1 MNIEVNKT
9 NVKVEGN
16 NLVIELTE
24 ELRKSLGMRQSKPL
38 YECKVGN
45 IFIDNIG
52 NEWYVV
58 EQDNDNNRTKVWR
71 KELLDGT
78 YKFDSKSNDFSN
90 SEIKNFLNDENGNIL
105 NDIYKG
111 FGKENVLVDTVD
123 LLSMDGLDTY
133 GTCNCKVHLGTFDD
147 YRKARK
153 NGMFRE
159 ENEKSFL
166 LDTPDSTKE
175 GYSSSYVQIVRS
187 LGRVCYGDCGWYG
200 CGVRPFCFL
209 DSSICVSVKQRI
221 YGNK

>member
-24 ELRKSLGMRQSKPL
+24 ELRKSLGIRQSKPL

-45 IFIDNIG
+45 VIVDDIG

-58 EQDNDNNRTKVWR
+58 EQDIENNRTKVWK
-71 KELLDGT
+71 KELIDGT
-78 YKFDSKSNDFSN
+78 YKFDNGSNDFRT
-90 SEIKNFLNDENGNIL
+90 SEIKNVLNDENGKIL
-105 NDIYKG
+105 SDIYKG
-111 FGKENVLVDTVD
+111 FGKENVLLDTVD

-153 NGMFRE
+153 NGMFRT
-159 ENEKSFL
+159 ENEKPFW
-166 LDTPDSTKE
+166 LDTPDSTNE
-175 GYSSSYVQIVRS
+175 GCSASCVQFVSS
-187 LGRVCYGDCGWYG
+187 LGRVGCGVCNWG
-200 CGVRPFCFL
+200 VCGVRPFCSL
-209 DSSICVSVKQRI
+209 DSSICVSVE
-221 YGNK
+221 

>member
-24 ELRKSLGMRQSKPL
+24 ELRKSLGMRHSKSL

-45 IFIDNIG
+45 VIVDNIG

-58 EQDNDNNRTKVWR
+58 EHDNKNNRTKVWR

-78 YKFDSKSNDFSN
+78 YRFDIGSNDFRT
-90 SEIKNFLNDENGNIL
+90 SEIKNVLNYENGKIL
-105 NDIYKG
+105 SDIYKG
-111 FGKENVLVDTVD
+111 FGKENVLIDTVD

-133 GTCNCKVHLGTFDD
+133 ETCDCKVHLGTFDD

-153 NGMFRE
+153 NGMFRT
-159 ENEKSFL
+159 ENEKPFW
-166 LDTPDSTKE
+166 LDTPNSTNE
-175 GYSSSYVQIVRS
+175 GGSSSHVRVVRGS
-187 LGRVCYGDCGWYG
+187 GDVGYFGCFWDD
-200 CGVRPFCFL
+200 CGVRPFCSL
-209 DSSICVSVKQRI
+209 ESSICVSVE
-221 YGNK
+221 

>member
-24 ELRKSLGMRQSKPL
+24 ELRKSLGMRQEKQL

-45 IFIDNIG
+45 VIVDDIG

-58 EQDNDNNRTKVWR
+58 EQDIENNRTKVWK
-71 KELLDGT
+71 KELIDGT
-78 YKFDSKSNDFSN
+78 YKFDNGSNDFRT
-90 SEIKNFLNDENGNIL
+90 SEIKNVLNDENGKIL
-105 NDIYKG
+105 FDIYKG
-111 FGKENVLVDTVD
+111 FGKENVLLDTVD

-153 NGMFRE
+153 NGMFRT
-159 ENEKSFL
+159 ENEKPFW
-166 LDTPDSTKE
+166 LDTPDSTNE
-175 GYSSSYVQIVRS
+175 GCSASCVRVVDCD
-187 LGRVCYGDCGWYG
+187 GRVYFNVCGWYD
-200 CGVRPFCFL
+200 CGVRPFCSL
-209 DSSICVSVKQRI
+209 DSSICVSVE
-221 YGNK
+221 

>member
-24 ELRKSLGMRQSKPL
+24 ELRKSLGMRQEKQL

-45 IFIDNIG
+45 VIVDDIG

-58 EQDNDNNRTKVWR
+58 EQDIENNRTKVWK
-71 KELLDGT
+71 KELIDGT
-78 YKFDSKSNDFSN
+78 YKFDNGSNDFRT
-90 SEIKNFLNDENGNIL
+90 SEIKNVLNDENGKIL
-105 NDIYKG
+105 SDIYKG
-111 FGKENVLVDTVD
+111 FGKENVLLDTVD

-153 NGMFRE
+153 NGMFRT
-159 ENEKSFL
+159 ENEKPFW
-166 LDTPDSTKE
+166 LDTPDSTNE
-175 GYSSSYVQIVRS
+175 GCSASCVRIV
-187 LGRVCYGDCGWYG
+187 YG
-200 CGVRPFCFL
+200 CGDVGCNDCNWGGFGVRPFCSL
-209 DSSICVSVKQRI
+209 DSSICVSVE
-221 YGNK
+221 

>member
-45 IFIDNIG
+45 IIIDNIG

-58 EQDNDNNRTKVWR
+58 EQDIENNRTKVWR

-78 YKFDSKSNDFSN
+78 YRFDIGSNDFRT
-90 SEIKNFLNDENGNIL
+90 SEIKNVLNYENGKIL
-105 NDIYKG
+105 SDIYKG
-111 FGKENVLVDTVD
+111 FGKENVLIDTVD

-133 GTCNCKVHLGTFDD
+133 ETCDCKVHLGTFDD

-159 ENEKSFL
+159 ENKKLFW
-166 LDTPDSTKE
+166 LDTPSSTNE
-175 GYSSSYVQIVRS
+175 GTSSSCVQV
-187 LGRVCYGDCGWYG
+187 VDGDGGMGYDDCFWYDR
-200 CGVRPFCFL
+200 GVRPFCSL
-209 DSSICVSVKQRI
+209 DSSICVSVE
-221 YGNK
+221 

>member
-24 ELRKSLGMRQSKPL
+24 ELRKSLGMSHSKSL

-45 IFIDNIG
+45 VIVDNIG

-58 EQDNDNNRTKVWR
+58 EHDNKNNRTKVWR

-78 YKFDSKSNDFSN
+78 YKFDSESNDFRT
-90 SEIKNFLNDENGNIL
+90 SEIKNMLNDESEKIL
-105 NDIYKG
+105 TDIYKG

-123 LLSMDGLDTY
+123 LLSMDGLGTY
-133 GTCNCKVHLGTFDD
+133 ETCDCKVHLGTFDD

-159 ENEKSFL
+159 ENEKPFW
-166 LDTPDSTKE
+166 LDTPNSTNE
-175 GYSSSYVQIVRS
+175 GGSSSCVQVVDS
-187 LGRVCYGDCGWYG
+187 LGDVGYCGCYWGGY
-200 CGVRPFCFL
+200 GVRPFCSL
-209 DSSICVSVKQRI
+209 ESSICVSVE
-221 YGNK
+221 

>member
-24 ELRKSLGMRQSKPL
+24 ELRKSLGMRQEKQL

-45 IFIDNIG
+45 VIVDDIG

-58 EQDNDNNRTKVWR
+58 EQDIENNRTKVWK
-71 KELLDGT
+71 KELIDGT
-78 YKFDSKSNDFSN
+78 YKFDNGSNDFRT
-90 SEIKNFLNDENGNIL
+90 SEIKNVLNDENGKIL
-105 NDIYKG
+105 SDIYKG
-111 FGKENVLVDTVD
+111 FGKENVLLDTVD

-153 NGMFRE
+153 NGMFRT
-159 ENEKSFL
+159 ENEKPFW
-166 LDTPDSTKE
+166 LDTPDSTNE
-175 GYSSSYVQIVRS
+175 GCSASCVQVVGSNGYVCC
-187 LGRVCYGDCGWYG
+187 GGCGWFDY
-200 CGVRPFCFL
+200 GVRPFCSL
-209 DSSICVSVKQRI
+209 DSSICVSVE
-221 YGNK
+221 

>member
-24 ELRKSLGMRQSKPL
+24 ELRKSLGMSQSKPL

-45 IFIDNIG
+45 IIIDNIG

-78 YKFDSKSNDFSN
+78 YKFDSKSNDFSK
-90 SEIKNFLNDENGNIL
+90 SEIKNVLNDENGKIL
-105 NDIYKG
+105 TDIYKG
-111 FGKENVLVDTVD
+111 FGKENILVDTVD

-133 GTCNCKVHLGTFDD
+133 GTYNCKVHLGTFDD

-153 NGMFRE
+153 NGMFMT
-159 ENEKSFL
+159 ENEKPFW
-166 LDTPDSTKE
+166 LDTPGSTNE
-175 GYSSSYVQIVRS
+175 GYSASCVLVVYGS
-187 LGRVCYGDCGWYG
+187 GFVCYFDCVWNDR
-200 CGVRPFCFL
+200 GVRPFCSL
-209 DSSICVSVKQRI
+209 ESSICVSVE
-221 YGNK
+221 

>member
-24 ELRKSLGMRQSKPL
+24 ELRKSLGMRQEKQL

-45 IFIDNIG
+45 VIVDDIG

-58 EQDNDNNRTKVWR
+58 EQDIENNRTKVWK
-71 KELLDGT
+71 KELIDGT
-78 YKFDSKSNDFSN
+78 YKFDNGSNDFRT
-90 SEIKNFLNDENGNIL
+90 SEIKNVLNDENGKIL
-105 NDIYKG
+105 SDIYKG
-111 FGKENVLVDTVD
+111 FGKENVLLDTVD

-153 NGMFRE
+153 NGMFRT
-159 ENEKSFL
+159 ENEKPFW
-166 LDTPDSTKE
+166 LDTPDSTNE
-175 GYSSSYVQIVRS
+175 GCSASCVQIVGS
-187 LGRVCYGDCGWYG
+187 DGGVSCGGCGWG
-200 CGVRPFCFL
+200 VCGVRPFCSL
-209 DSSICVSVKQRI
+209 DSSICVSVE
-221 YGNK
+221 

>member
-24 ELRKSLGMRQSKPL
+24 ELRKSLGIRQSKPL

-45 IFIDNIG
+45 VIVDDIG

-58 EQDNDNNRTKVWR
+58 EQDIENNRTKVWK
-71 KELLDGT
+71 KELIDGT
-78 YKFDSKSNDFSN
+78 YKFDNGSNDFRT
-90 SEIKNFLNDENGNIL
+90 SEIKNVLNDENGKIL
-105 NDIYKG
+105 SDIYKG
-111 FGKENVLVDTVD
+111 FGKENVLLDTVD

-153 NGMFRE
+153 NGMFRT
-159 ENEKSFL
+159 ENEKPFW
-166 LDTPDSTKE
+166 LDTPD
-175 GYSSSYVQIVRS
+175 GCSSSYVQVV
-187 LGRVCYGDCGWYG
+187 GCDGDVGYGGCIWSG
-200 CGVRPFCFL
+200 CGVRPFCSL
-209 DSSICVSVKQRI
+209 DSSICVSVE
-221 YGNK
+221 

>member
-45 IFIDNIG
+45 VIVDNIG

-58 EQDNDNNRTKVWR
+58 EQDIENNRTKVWR

-78 YKFDSKSNDFSN
+78 YKFDGKSNDFSK
-90 SEIKNFLNDENGNIL
+90 SEIKNVLNDENGKIL
-105 NDIYKG
+105 SDIYKG

-175 GYSSSYVQIVRS
+175 GCSSSCVQVVSSRGS
-187 LGRVCYGDCGWYG
+187 VGYCGCDWYDY
-200 CGVRPFCFL
+200 GVRPFCSL
-209 DSSICVSVKQRI
+209 DSSICVSVE
-221 YGNK
+221 

>member
-24 ELRKSLGMRQSKPL
+24 ELRKSLGMRQEKQL

-45 IFIDNIG
+45 VIVDDIG

-58 EQDNDNNRTKVWR
+58 EQDIENNRTKVWK
-71 KELLDGT
+71 KELIDGT
-78 YKFDSKSNDFSN
+78 YKFDNGSNDFRT
-90 SEIKNFLNDENGNIL
+90 SEIKNVLNDENGKIL
-105 NDIYKG
+105 SDIYKG
-111 FGKENVLVDTVD
+111 FGKENVLLDTVD

-153 NGMFRE
+153 NGMFRT
-159 ENEKSFL
+159 ENEKPFW
-166 LDTPDSTKE
+166 LDTPDSTNE
-175 GYSSSYVQIVRS
+175 GCSTSCVRIV
-187 LGRVCYGDCGWYG
+187 YGNGFVDYRG
-200 CGVRPFCFL
+200 CIWNGYGVRPFCSL
-209 DSSICVSVKQRI
+209 DSSICVSVE
-221 YGNK
+221 

>member
-24 ELRKSLGMRQSKPL
+24 ELRKSLGMRQEKQL

-45 IFIDNIG
+45 VIVDDIG

-58 EQDNDNNRTKVWR
+58 EYDVENWKTKVWR
-71 KELLDGT
+71 KGLLKDT
-78 YKFDSKSNDFSN
+78 YRFDAEKNDFRS
-90 SEIKNFLNDENGNIL
+90 SEIKDVLNDESGDIL
-105 NDIYKG
+105 SDIYKG
-111 FGKENVLVDTVD
+111 FGKENVLLDTVD

-153 NGMFRE
+153 NGMFRT
-159 ENEKSFL
+159 ENEKPFW
-166 LDTPDSTKE
+166 LDTPDSTNE
-175 GYSSSYVQIVRS
+175 GCSASCVRVVGS
-187 LGRVCYGDCGWYG
+187 DGDVGYGGCNWRV
-200 CGVRPFCFL
+200 CGVRPFCSL
-209 DSSICVSVKQRI
+209 DSSICVSVE
-221 YGNK
+221 

>member
-24 ELRKSLGMRQSKPL
+24 ELRKSLGMRQEKQL

-45 IFIDNIG
+45 VIVDDIG

-58 EQDNDNNRTKVWR
+58 EQDIENNRTKVWK
-71 KELLDGT
+71 KELIDGT
-78 YKFDSKSNDFSN
+78 YKFDNGSNDFRT
-90 SEIKNFLNDENGNIL
+90 SEIKNVLNDENGKIL
-105 NDIYKG
+105 SDIYKG
-111 FGKENVLVDTVD
+111 FGKENVLLDTVD

-153 NGMFRE
+153 NGMFRT
-159 ENEKSFL
+159 ENEKPFW
-166 LDTPDSTKE
+166 LDTPDSTNE
-175 GYSSSYVQIVRS
+175 GCSASCVRIVDGDGS
-187 LGRVCYGDCGWYG
+187 VVCGGCGWGG
-200 CGVRPFCFL
+200 CGVRPFCSL
-209 DSSICVSVKQRI
+209 DSSICVSVE
-221 YGNK
+221 

>member
-24 ELRKSLGMRQSKPL
+24 ELRKSLGIRQSKPL

-45 IFIDNIG
+45 VIVDDIG

-58 EQDNDNNRTKVWR
+58 EQDIENNRTKVWK
-71 KELLDGT
+71 KELIDGT
-78 YKFDSKSNDFSN
+78 YKFDNGSNDFRT
-90 SEIKNFLNDENGNIL
+90 SEIKNVLNDENGKIL
-105 NDIYKG
+105 SDIYKG
-111 FGKENVLVDTVD
+111 FGKENVLLDTVD

-153 NGMFRE
+153 NGMFRT
-159 ENEKSFL
+159 ENEKPFW
-166 LDTPDSTKE
+166 LDTPDSTNE
-175 GYSSSYVQIVRS
+175 GCSASYVRFVS
-187 LGRVCYGDCGWYG
+187 SGGGVGCNDCYWNG
-200 CGVRPFCFL
+200 CGVRPFCSL
-209 DSSICVSVKQRI
+209 DSSICVSVE
-221 YGNK
+221 

>member
-24 ELRKSLGMRQSKPL
+24 ELRKSLGMRQEKQL

-45 IFIDNIG
+45 VIVDDIG

-58 EQDNDNNRTKVWR
+58 EQDIENNRTKVWK
-71 KELLDGT
+71 KELIDGT
-78 YKFDSKSNDFSN
+78 YKFDNGSNDFRT
-90 SEIKNFLNDENGNIL
+90 SEIKNVLNDENGKIL
-105 NDIYKG
+105 SDIYKG
-111 FGKENVLVDTVD
+111 FGKENVLLDTVD

-153 NGMFRE
+153 NGMFRT
-159 ENEKSFL
+159 ENEKPFW
-166 LDTPDSTKE
+166 LDTPDSTNE
-175 GYSSSYVQIVRS
+175 GCSASCVQFVD
-187 LGRVCYGDCGWYG
+187 GDGFVGYDDCSWFDY
-200 CGVRPFCFL
+200 GVRPFCSL
-209 DSSICVSVKQRI
+209 DSSICVSVE
-221 YGNK
+221 

>member
-24 ELRKSLGMRQSKPL
+24 ELRKSLGMRQEKQL

-45 IFIDNIG
+45 VIVDDIG

-58 EQDNDNNRTKVWR
+58 EQDIENNRTKVWK
-71 KELLDGT
+71 KELIDGT
-78 YKFDSKSNDFSN
+78 YKFDNGSNDFRT
-90 SEIKNFLNDENGNIL
+90 SEIKNVLNDENGKIL
-105 NDIYKG
+105 SDIYKG
-111 FGKENVLVDTVD
+111 FGKENVLLDTVD

-153 NGMFRE
+153 NGMFRT
-159 ENEKSFL
+159 ENEKPFW
-166 LDTPDSTKE
+166 LDTPDSTNE
-175 GYSSSYVQIVRS
+175 GCSASFVQVVGS
-187 LGRVCYGDCGWYG
+187 DGGVGCDVCYWGGV
-200 CGVRPFCFL
+200 GVRPFCSL
-209 DSSICVSVKQRI
+209 DSSICVSVE
-221 YGNK
+221 

>member
-24 ELRKSLGMRQSKPL
+24 ELRKSLGMRQEKQL

-45 IFIDNIG
+45 VIVDDIG

-58 EQDNDNNRTKVWR
+58 EQDIENNRTKVWK
-71 KELLDGT
+71 KELIDGT
-78 YKFDSKSNDFSN
+78 YKFDNGSNDFRT
-90 SEIKNFLNDENGNIL
+90 SEIKNVLNDENGKIL
-105 NDIYKG
+105 SDIYKG
-111 FGKENVLVDTVD
+111 FGKENVLLDTVD

-153 NGMFRE
+153 NGMFRT
-159 ENEKSFL
+159 ENEKPFW
-166 LDTPDSTKE
+166 LDTPDSTNE
-175 GYSSSYVQIVRS
+175 GCSTSYGRIVY
-187 LGRVCYGDCGWYG
+187 GRGNVLCNVCRWLDF
-200 CGVRPFCFL
+200 GVRPFCSL
-209 DSSICVSVKQRI
+209 DSSICVSVE
-221 YGNK
+221 

>member
-24 ELRKSLGMRQSKPL
+24 ELRKSLGIRQSKPL

-45 IFIDNIG
+45 VIVDDIG

-58 EQDNDNNRTKVWR
+58 EQDIENNRTKVWK
-71 KELLDGT
+71 KELIDGT
-78 YKFDSKSNDFSN
+78 YKFDNGSNDFRT
-90 SEIKNFLNDENGNIL
+90 SEIKNVLNDENGKIL
-105 NDIYKG
+105 SDIYKG
-111 FGKENVLVDTVD
+111 FGKENVLLDTVD

-153 NGMFRE
+153 NGMFRT
-159 ENEKSFL
+159 ENEKPFW
-166 LDTPDSTKE
+166 LDTPDSTNE
-175 GYSSSYVQIVRS
+175 GCSASYVQIV
-187 LGRVCYGDCGWYG
+187 YGGGGVGYG
-200 CGVRPFCFL
+200 GCHWDVYGVRPFCSL
-209 DSSICVSVKQRI
+209 DSSICVSVE
-221 YGNK
+221 

>member
-24 ELRKSLGMRQSKPL
+24 ELRKSLGIRQSKPL

-45 IFIDNIG
+45 VIVDDIG

-58 EQDNDNNRTKVWR
+58 EQDIENNRTKVWK
-71 KELLDGT
+71 KELIDGT
-78 YKFDSKSNDFSN
+78 YKFDNGSNDFRT
-90 SEIKNFLNDENGNIL
+90 SEIKNVLNDENGKIL
-105 NDIYKG
+105 PDIYKG
-111 FGKENVLVDTVD
+111 FGKENVLLDTVD

-153 NGMFRE
+153 NGMFRT
-159 ENEKSFL
+159 ENEKPFW
-166 LDTPDSTKE
+166 LDTPDSTNE
-175 GYSSSYVQIVRS
+175 GCSASYVQIVCS
-187 LGRVCYGDCGWYG
+187 DGGVDYFGCFWGV
-200 CGVRPFCFL
+200 CGVRPFCSL
-209 DSSICVSVKQRI
+209 DSSICVSVE
-221 YGNK
+221 

>member
-24 ELRKSLGMRQSKPL
+24 ELRKSLGMRQEKQL

-45 IFIDNIG
+45 VIVDNIG

-58 EQDNDNNRTKVWR
+58 EHDNKNNRTKVWR

-78 YKFDSKSNDFSN
+78 YKFDSESNDFRT
-90 SEIKNFLNDENGNIL
+90 SEIKNMLNDEREKIL
-105 NDIYKG
+105 TDIYKG

-133 GTCNCKVHLGTFDD
+133 GICNCKVHLGTFDD
-147 YRKARK
+147 YRKAKK
-153 NGMFRE
+153 NGMFRT
-159 ENEKSFL
+159 ENEKPFW
-166 LDTPDSTKE
+166 LDTPNSTNE
-175 GYSSSYVQIVRS
+175 GCSSSCVQVVFS
-187 LGRVCYGDCGWYG
+187 GGLVDFRVCCWVGF
-200 CGVRPFCFL
+200 GVRPFCSL
-209 DSSICVSVKQRI
+209 ESSICVSVE
-221 YGNK
+221 

>member
-24 ELRKSLGMRQSKPL
+24 ELRKSLGMRQEKQL

-45 IFIDNIG
+45 VIVDDIG

-58 EQDNDNNRTKVWR
+58 EQDIENNRTKVWK
-71 KELLDGT
+71 KELIDGT
-78 YKFDSKSNDFSN
+78 YKFDNGSNDFRT
-90 SEIKNFLNDENGNIL
+90 SEIKNVLNDENGKIL
-105 NDIYKG
+105 SDIYKG
-111 FGKENVLVDTVD
+111 FGKENVLLDTVD

-153 NGMFRE
+153 NGMFRT
-159 ENEKSFL
+159 ENEKPFW
-166 LDTPDSTKE
+166 LDTPDSTNE
-175 GYSSSYVQIVRS
+175 GCSASVVRIVRS
-187 LGRVCYGDCGWYG
+187 DGGVCYGG
-200 CGVRPFCFL
+200 CHWVGYGVRPFLLFRLFNLCI
-209 DSSICVSVKQRI
+209 S
-221 YGNK
+221 

>member
-24 ELRKSLGMRQSKPL
+24 ELRKSLGMRQEKQL

-45 IFIDNIG
+45 VIVDDIG

-58 EQDNDNNRTKVWR
+58 EQDVENWKTKVWR
-71 KELLDGT
+71 KGLLKDT
-78 YKFDSKSNDFSN
+78 YRFDAEKNDFRS
-90 SEIKNFLNDENGNIL
+90 SEIKDVLNDESGDIL
-105 NDIYKG
+105 SDIYKG
-111 FGKENVLVDTVD
+111 FGKENVLLDTVD

-153 NGMFRE
+153 NGMFRT
-159 ENEKSFL
+159 ENEKPFW
-166 LDTPDSTKE
+166 LDTPDSTNE
-175 GYSSSYVQIVRS
+175 GCSASCVQFVNS
-187 LGRVCYGDCGWYG
+187 LGRVFYRDCFWSDF
-200 CGVRPFCFL
+200 GVRPFCSL
-209 DSSICVSVKQRI
+209 DSSICVSVE
-221 YGNK
+221 

>member
-45 IFIDNIG
+45 IIIDNIG

-78 YKFDSKSNDFSN
+78 YKFDSKSNDFSK
-90 SEIKNFLNDENGNIL
+90 SEIKNVLNDENGKIL
-105 NDIYKG
+105 TDIYKG
-111 FGKENVLVDTVD
+111 FGKENILVDTVD

-153 NGMFRE
+153 NGMFMT
-159 ENEKSFL
+159 ENEKPFW
-166 LDTPDSTKE
+166 LDTPDSTNE
-175 GYSSSYVQIVRS
+175 GYSTSCVRIVR
-187 LGRVCYGDCGWYG
+187 GFGDVYCSGCGWG
-200 CGVRPFCFL
+200 GHGVRPFCSL
-209 DSSICVSVKQRI
+209 DSSICVSVE
-221 YGNK
+221 

>member
-24 ELRKSLGMRQSKPL
+24 ELRKSLGIRQSKPL

-45 IFIDNIG
+45 VIVDDIG

-58 EQDNDNNRTKVWR
+58 EQDIENNRTKVWK
-71 KELLDGT
+71 KELIDGT
-78 YKFDSKSNDFSN
+78 YKFDNGSNDFRT
-90 SEIKNFLNDENGNIL
+90 SEIKNVLNDENGKIL
-105 NDIYKG
+105 SDIYKG
-111 FGKENVLVDTVD
+111 FGKENVLLDTVD

-153 NGMFRE
+153 NGMFRT
-159 ENEKSFL
+159 ENEKPFW
-166 LDTPDSTKE
+166 LDTPDSTNE
-175 GYSSSYVQIVRS
+175 GCSASCVRIV
-187 LGRVCYGDCGWYG
+187 LGYGRVGYHDCYWGAF
-200 CGVRPFCFL
+200 GVRPFCSL
-209 DSSICVSVKQRI
+209 DSSICVSVE
-221 YGNK
+221 

>member
-24 ELRKSLGMRQSKPL
+24 ELRKSLGMSQSKPL

-45 IFIDNIG
+45 IIIDNIG

-58 EQDNDNNRTKVWR
+58 EHDNDNNRTKVWR

-90 SEIKNFLNDENGNIL
+90 SEIKNILNDENGNIL

-133 GTCNCKVHLGTFDD
+133 GIYNCKVHLGTFDD

-153 NGMFRE
+153 NGMFRT
-159 ENEKSFL
+159 ENKKSFW

-175 GYSSSYVQIVRS
+175 GYSSSHVRVVRGS
-187 LGRVCYGDCGWYG
+187 GDVGYFGCFWDD
-200 CGVRPFCFL
+200 CGVRPFCSL
-209 DSSICVSVKQRI
+209 ESSICVSVE
-221 YGNK
+221 

>member
-9 NVKVEGN
+9 NIKVEGN

-24 ELRKSLGMRQSKPL
+24 ELRKSLGMSHSKSL

-45 IFIDNIG
+45 VITDSIG

-58 EQDNDNNRTKVWR
+58 EHDNKNNRTKVWR

-78 YKFDSKSNDFSN
+78 YKFDSESNDFRT
-90 SEIKNFLNDENGNIL
+90 SEIKNMLNDEREKIL
-105 NDIYKG
+105 TDIYKG

-133 GTCNCKVHLGTFDD
+133 GICNCKVHLGTFDD

-153 NGMFRE
+153 NGMFRT
-159 ENEKSFL
+159 ENEKPFW
-166 LDTPDSTKE
+166 LDTPNSTNE
-175 GYSSSYVQIVRS
+175 GCSSSYVQFVRS
-187 LGRVCYGDCGWYG
+187 NGGVGCLGCDWSGY
-200 CGVRPFCFL
+200 GVRPFCSL
-209 DSSICVSVKQRI
+209 DASIGVSVK
-221 YGNK
+221 